1 MFIFGPQFPPLSF
14 ACCVCL
20 FCSHLW
26 DMLLGPTF
34 CIVYIFVCLKFVN
47 LVCKVFYLCLFVLLF
62 VLLIIYL
69 YLWLV
74 WKLVVCWWSDRS
86 IKLDSVLSEGW
97 FQSED
102 CFSAAAQFFTL
113 PSHDGCILRWGEG
126 NFSAVFKFQEVLPM
140 LDRGAQIWH
149 WLAIFRRSV
158 VQYCIALKYSLEYFC
173 MYAPFNTFFTTFS
186 AREHSK
192 F

>member
-1 MFIFGPQFPPLSF
+1 
-14 ACCVCL
+14 
-20 FCSHLW
+20 
-26 DMLLGPTF
+26 MLLGPTF

-62 VLLIIYL
+62 VLLFYL

-97 FQSED
+97 FQPED

-113 PSHDGCILRWGEG
+113 PSHDGCILRWGREIL
-126 NFSAVFKFQEVLPM
+126 VLS
-140 LDRGAQIWH
+140 LNSRKCCQCWI
-149 WLAIFRRSV
+149 V
-158 VQYCIALKYSLEYFC
+158 VLVVLTSDTGSQSSDVVSYSIALHWNIRLNISVCMLPLTLFSLHFLPE
-173 MYAPFNTFFTTFS
+173 NTQSFSSLFTTIIFGC
-186 AREHSK
+186 
-192 F
+192 